1 MKVFIGADHRGYTL
15 KEEIKPWLEEQGY
28 EVHDVGSYAHD
39 PEDDYPKYAAA
50 VGEQVSSSSD
60 SLGIVMCGSGV
71 GVDIA
76 ANKIQGVRAG
86 FGASVAVITSA
97 RRDDNI
103 NVLAVPADF
112 AEIEEV
118 KQRVDAFLKT
128 TYTPNERFERR
139 IEEINKL
146 EKKEE

>member
-1 MKVFIGADHRGYTL
+1 MRVFIGADHRGYKL
-15 KEEIKPWLEEQGY
+15 KEELKPWLESAGY
-28 EVHDVGSYAHD
+28 EVHDVGSYEHD

-50 VGEQVSSSSD
+50 VGEQVAEYSD

-76 ANKIQGVRAG
+76 ANKIPGVRAG
-86 FGASVAVITSA
+86 FGASVDVVTSA

-103 NVLAVPADF
+103 NVLAIGADF
-112 AEIEEV
+112 TEIEDA
-118 KQRVDAFLKT
+118 KQRIDTFLKT

-139 IEEINKL
+139 IKEINNL
-146 EKKEE
+146 EQKEE